1 MGGPKP
7 SWTRVGS
14 SSQDLLFFQ
23 SFLGQMH
30 PSKPEMRG
38 RALGWGR
45 HRRQQSSQRR
55 PVHMVLPRARVATCL
70 TRDTACLSR
79 GSPTQRVPSDR
90 RVCQTTADSSR
101 NRSARRRQTA
111 PSSWGRQPTSRP
123 APPGISSRRSHV
135 NWAGIRPTHRRGA
148 ERDWASG
155 TMPAGPTEG
164 RRAHWSLE
172 RGQDAGLH
180 LLK

>member
-1 MGGPKP
+1 MGDPKP
-7 SWTRVGS
+7 SWTRVGG

-38 RALGWGR
+38 RALGRGR

-55 PVHMVLPRARVATCL
+55 LVHMHMMLPRARIATCL
-70 TRDTACLSR
+70 ARDTACLSR

-101 NRSARRRQTA
+101 NRSARRRQT
-111 PSSWGRQPTSRP
+111 QPP
-123 APPGISSRRSHV
+123 AAGDAGPPQGISSRRSHV
-135 NWAGIRPTHRRGA
+135 NWAGTRPSHRRGA

-155 TMPAGPTEG
+155 TMP
-164 RRAHWSLE
+164 RWS
-172 RGQDAGLH
+172 
-180 LLK
+180 